1 MCTTPADAV
10 SGSREKKSNQI
21 YEGDGSTLRRN
32 PGERFRLRQTL
43 CARFAPFLSAVHTGG
58 QRQRIGIARAVLRNS
73 PILVLD
79 EPTAA
84 LDTESEKVVME
95 ALERLM
101 QGRTAIIIAHR
112 LSTIR
117 DADKIVV
124 LKGGYVAEEGTHDE
138 LIKRN
143 EIYAELYRIQAGAT
157 PAPATPLT
165 TATQTKETLCQNAT

>member
-1 MCTTPADAV
+1 MPHGYDSMV
-10 SGSREKKSNQI
+10 
-21 YEGDGSTLRRN
+21 
-32 PGERFRLRQTL
+32 GERGLTL
-43 CARFAPFLSAVHTGG
+43 SGG
-58 QRQRIGIARAVLRNS
+58 QRQRIGIARAVVRNS
-73 PILVLD
+73 PILILD

-84 LDTESEKVVME
+84 LDTESEKLVME

-101 QGRTAIIIAHR
+101 KGRTVITIAHR

-124 LKGGYVAEEGTHDE
+124 LKGGFIAEEGTHDA

-157 PAPATPLT
+157 PVPDAPGVATGPGQDGAPKPKT
-165 TATQTKETLCQNAT
+165 S